1 MTLIPTTRWT
11 IIDGQWVSVPTARV
25 TLAGRDEYFDVSK
38 PDTWAPLGVRLKPSR
53 DVDQA
58 LALLRL

>member
-1 MTLIPTTRWT
+1 MTTIPTTRWT
-11 IIDGQWVSVPTARV
+11 IIDGQWIQQPTARV

-38 PDTWAPLGVRLKPSR
+38 PDTWAPLGQRLTPGR